1 MVNIKRFLIE
11 NANLETK
18 VEKSEYGKTIFT
30 QKTIKCR
37 KESIRN
43 LTFFSKGEDILSGSV
58 YYTSE
63 PVSVGD
69 KVDGNKVVKV
79 VELKDMRGVTI
90 VFEVYVS

>member
-18 VEKSEYGKTIFT
+18 VEKNEYGKTIST
-30 QKTIKCR
+30 SKIIKCR

-43 LTFFSKGEDILSGSV
+43 LTFYPKGEDILSGSV

-63 PVSVGD
+63 AVSVGD
-69 KVDGNKVVKV
+69 KLDGNKVVKV
-79 VELKDMRGVTI
+79 IELKDMRGVTI